1 MTNPSN
7 AVVWET
13 SPRAG
18 TDVYTVKDATT
29 LYAGALVATDANG
42 FLDNWAGATA
52 ALRFVG
58 VLQQTVTGDTSA
70 SPKPVGIVNTSGVT
84 LKHVAVTGGAQ
95 NTVNSLVY
103 SADGNIATGLT
114 TTATT
119 AGAIGILKFYRSAT
133 DCDVELFTPAE
144 HEAKL

>member
-1 MTNPSN
+1 MTNPTF
-7 AVVWET
+7 ARTWET

-18 TDVYTVKDATT
+18 SDVYLVKDATT
-29 LYAGALVATDANG
+29 LYAGELVATDANG
-42 FLDNWAGATA
+42 LLDHWNGATA
-52 ALRFVG
+52 ALRFCG

-70 SPKPVGIVNTSGVT
+70 GTVGIVDTSGAT

-95 NTVNSLVY
+95 ATVNSLVY

-114 TTATT
+114 TSATT
-119 AGAIGILKFYRSAT
+119 AGAIGILKFYRSAS